1 MRSSTS
7 LAVAVLSAFAALLP
21 TASLAQIQ
29 LPGIYVQSPTISVW
43 PVGPPAD
50 AAPATVDQAQT
61 EPVESVAGI
70 PLDRVGSAVSVV
82 TAKDLERQQVR
93 SSHEALRSLP
103 GVSVSQ
109 SGGPGNLTSV
119 RIRGAESRH
128 TLVVID
134 GVEVNSATD
143 GTFDFSNLSAADIE
157 RIEVLRGPQSAL
169 YGSGAV
175 GGVVS
180 ITTKSGRGPLS
191 LVLTNEVGTQR
202 STATTA
208 RLSGGT
214 DTDWGS
220 LIVHRRDTDGFNIS
234 VAGNEADG
242 STVNSFAFRGGL
254 ALSSNFKIETTLR
267 EHNTRAQFDD
277 GSGLFKGFSVPADA
291 PSVGDA
297 RLRVGSLQA
306 TLKLFDAG
314 LMLPRVEPVRS
325 GDHFQQ

>member
-7 LAVAVLSAFAALLP
+7 LAVAVLSALTALLPP

-29 LPGIYVQSPTISVW
+29 LPGIYVQSPTISVQ
-43 PVGPPAD
+43 PVRPPVD
-50 AAPATVDQAQT
+50 AAPATAEQAQT
-61 EPVESVAGI
+61 EFVDSAAGI

-93 SSHEALRSLP
+93 SAHEALRSLP

-214 DTDWGS
+214 DTAWGS

-254 ALSSNFKIETTLR
+254 ALSSNFKIEA
-267 EHNTRAQFDD
+267 HA
-277 GSGLFKGFSVPADA
+277 S
-291 PSVGDA
+291 
-297 RLRVGSLQA
+297 
-306 TLKLFDAG
+306 
-314 LMLPRVEPVRS
+314 
-325 GDHFQQ
+325 